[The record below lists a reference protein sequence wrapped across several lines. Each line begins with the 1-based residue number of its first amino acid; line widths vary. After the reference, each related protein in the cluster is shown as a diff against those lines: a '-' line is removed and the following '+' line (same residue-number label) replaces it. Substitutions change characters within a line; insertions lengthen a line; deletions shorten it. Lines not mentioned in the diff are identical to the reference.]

1 MNLNSSPESRGI
13 WAWQLLQLIMGI
25 SLLIYL
31 IIFLKSGFYEES
43 TRQAIRLS
51 ARISVVLFCIA
62 FGASAFHQRVKNSFS
77 WWVFMNRKFF
87 GISFAFNHLLH
98 LFFLFIL
105 QKEFHP
111 VFDLAAKFS
120 LFGGGMAYVFIIL
133 MLLTSFSFFEKMISR
148 KNWKRL
154 HTVGGYWIWT
164 VFMSSYSKRVWNE
177 EWGYLPILIL
187 LIIVLL
193 MRLYKY
199 RTLNTE

>member
-1 MNLNSSPESRGI
+1 MKNKSTADSRGI
-13 WAWQLLQLIMGI
+13 WAWQLVQLFMGI
-25 SLLIYL
+25 SLLVYSV
-31 IIFLKSGFYEES
+31 IFFKSGLYEES

-62 FGASAFHQRVKNSFS
+62 FVASAFHQWAKNSFS

-87 GISFAFNHLLH
+87 GISFAFNHLIH

-111 VFDLAAKFS
+111 VFDLAAHFS
-120 LFGGGMAYVFIIL
+120 LFAGGMAYVFILL

-154 HTVGGYWIWT
+154 HTLGGYWIWI
-164 VFMSSYSKRVWNE
+164 VFMSSYSKRVLNE
-177 EWGYLPILIL
+177 EWFYLPLVIL
-187 LIIVLL
+187 LIIVFL
-193 MRLYKY
+193 MRLNKY
-199 RTLNTE
+199 RTLR